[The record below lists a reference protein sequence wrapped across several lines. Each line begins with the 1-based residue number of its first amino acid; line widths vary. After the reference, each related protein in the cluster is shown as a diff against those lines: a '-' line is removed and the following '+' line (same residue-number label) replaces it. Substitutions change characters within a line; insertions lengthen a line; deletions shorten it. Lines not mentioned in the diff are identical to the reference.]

1 VQGAIITIERW
12 KAAGETA
19 VRDTTYRRWHQRRDL
34 AAGGA
39 DEPLDRRGPVPRRSR
54 AGDPGQG
61 ECTMKG
67 DGAPHPVELLRDQ
80 RGVYGIGVSDLFDFE
95 VVAWS
100 CGIEPEAYSFERPP
114 GALILRPDWLAA
126 DRPLG
131 ANSFRPLC
139 AVLQKIAGG
148 FRSGPFMRSHE
159 EQLRQFIHHEVLNR
173 SGLPWPPN
181 DLRWWSE
188 DKKQQTRNRGVYH
201 GLRRLSLSV
210 INHLIGRALE
220 EAADADRQACAAN
233 SRKPRS
239 RRRRPRQ
246 YC

>member
-1 VQGAIITIERW
+1 
-12 KAAGETA
+12 
-19 VRDTTYRRWHQRRDL
+19 
-34 AAGGA
+34 
-39 DEPLDRRGPVPRRSR
+39 
-54 AGDPGQG
+54 
-61 ECTMKG
+61 MKG